1 MKQFACCK
9 QTPSFATPSVRVTQ
23 GVAGEADAQARRES
37 RDIIVPPFRSAYA
50 PLVQCPRGLISG
62 RRQSHPLPKFWA
74 KKNKKGR
81 AMERRLLERNKVATT
96 VYLSVPG
103 GRFHRCRA
111 KNLSAM
117 GVFLEIKALGL
128 PAGTVVNLVFAVNL
142 GDTIRLHR
150 RKAVLAHVSE
160 RGAGLMM
167 QGRTQLRPSA

>member
-1 MKQFACCK
+1 
-9 QTPSFATPSVRVTQ
+9 
-23 GVAGEADAQARRES
+23 
-37 RDIIVPPFRSAYA
+37 
-50 PLVQCPRGLISG
+50 LISTG
-62 RRQSHPLPKFWA
+62 AQPHPERQFSA
-74 KKNKKGR
+74 KKQQGLGR
-81 AMERRLLERNKVATT
+81 MERRLLERNKVATT

-103 GRFHRCRA
+103 GKFHRCRA